1 MQDLL
6 APIFHLVG
14 DVKEPI
20 SQSAPN
26 HSLLLLREK
35 FSSCEDWCFWQK
47 EHVSINYVLS
57 LQYCNITWRVISQSK
72 TAVSGYALHRVTA
85 RSGVASGEEREA
97 LEYKEVEI
105 LAIGLGEIFDGL
117 VVEGKGE
124 VLGKLWQP
132 KLGPN

>member
-1 MQDLL
+1 M
-6 APIFHLVG
+6 
-14 DVKEPI
+14 
-20 SQSAPN
+20 
-26 HSLLLLREK
+26 
-35 FSSCEDWCFWQK
+35 
-47 EHVSINYVLS
+47 S

-97 LEYKEVEI
+97 FEYKEVEI

-124 VLGKLWQP
+124 VLGKL
-132 KLGPN
+132 

>member
-1 MQDLL
+1 MFL
-6 APIFHLVG
+6 AYRTLC
-14 DVKEPI
+14 I
-20 SQSAPN
+20 SS
-26 HSLLLLREK
+26 H
-35 FSSCEDWCFWQK
+35 
-47 EHVSINYVLS
+47 
-57 LQYCNITWRVISQSK
+57 QYCNITWRVISQSK

-105 LAIGLGEIFDGL
+105 LAIGLGEIFEGL

-132 KLGPN
+132 N

>member
-1 MQDLL
+1 M
-6 APIFHLVG
+6 
-14 DVKEPI
+14 
-20 SQSAPN
+20 
-26 HSLLLLREK
+26 
-35 FSSCEDWCFWQK
+35 
-47 EHVSINYVLS
+47 
-57 LQYCNITWRVISQSK
+57 
-72 TAVSGYALHRVTA
+72 TA

-132 KLGPN
+132 N

>member
-1 MQDLL
+1 M
-6 APIFHLVG
+6 
-14 DVKEPI
+14 
-20 SQSAPN
+20 
-26 HSLLLLREK
+26 
-35 FSSCEDWCFWQK
+35 
-47 EHVSINYVLS
+47 
-57 LQYCNITWRVISQSK
+57 
-72 TAVSGYALHRVTA
+72 SGYALHRVTA

-97 LEYKEVEI
+97 FEYKEVEI